1 MESSIGNFI
10 YWILYP
16 DRIRNFWKKKF
27 YVGNTWKSKYFLW
40 SKLKLFTEMAQFQF
54 YKPVAVSER
63 YSKSFQTGDMTGQFK
78 YSQNS

>member
-16 DRIRNFWKKKF
+16 DRIHEKKF
-27 YVGNTWKSKYFLW
+27 YVGNTWKSKYFLR
-40 SKLKLFTEMAQFQF
+40 SELKLFAEMAQFQF